1 MKYHSCYDVIKYRK
15 RLDYRD
21 SSVTTLAL
29 QDWDYPSLLT
39 WLEIRSAIQKK
50 NLDSL
55 LEADVPGINDLA
67 SLQLRWISSVEY
79 SSETVER
86 RWWTGSRL
94 PSPSWSWLQKQ
105 ARNQRQVTQDFILE
119 YRVNSTY
126 VVIAF
131 GIHDFYCKKY
141 LCFLS
146 GTTKFLESI

>member
-1 MKYHSCYDVIKYRK
+1 MSSYNNLTDSKKAR
-15 RLDYRD
+15 YRD

-131 GIHDFYCKKY
+131 GIHDFYCKKI
-141 LCFLS
+141 LMFLS